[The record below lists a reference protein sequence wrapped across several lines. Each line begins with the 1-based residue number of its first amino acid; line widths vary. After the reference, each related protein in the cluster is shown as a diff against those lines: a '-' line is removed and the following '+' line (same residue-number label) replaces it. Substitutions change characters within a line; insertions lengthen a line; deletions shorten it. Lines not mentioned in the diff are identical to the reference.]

1 MMPEKIGGKKL
12 KKIVFSLLGR
22 KDFERSLKELSEF
35 PPRQVVNPLFSFFYH
50 LDDMIR
56 WRSVAAMGVC
66 VANLANQ
73 DMESARVVMRRLT
86 WNLNDESGGIGWG
99 SPEAMGEIMACHE
112 KLAREYFRILVSYFR
127 KDGNYIEYEPLQRGV
142 IWGAARLAHARP
154 ELLIT
159 STRHILPYLVS
170 SDATIRGF
178 AAWASGALD
187 AELTRPF
194 LEQLADDPARI
205 IIFLDRQLQECTIAS
220 LAEEA
225 MKNHGSP

>member
-12 KKIVFSLLGR
+12 KHIVFTLLSL
-22 KDFERSLKELSEF
+22 KDFEGSLKELSEL

-50 LDDMIR
+50 LDDLIR
-56 WRSVAAMGVC
+56 WRAIAAMGVS
-66 VANLANQ
+66 VANLAYQ
-73 DMESARVVMRRLT
+73 DMESARVVMRRLI

-99 SPEAMGEIMACHE
+99 SPEALGEIMACHE
-112 KLAREYFRILVSYFR
+112 KLAQEYSRILVSYFR

-142 IWGAARLAHARP
+142 IWGLARLAHERP

-159 STRHILPYLVS
+159 STRYILPYLVS
-170 SDATIRGF
+170 GDATIRGF

-194 LEQLADDPARI
+194 LEQLVDDPTKI

-220 LAEEA
+220 LAKEA
-225 MKNHGSP
+225 LKNHGSP